1 MGNDN
6 IINDTVSGDE
16 LEEDRHMKQNLLIKP
31 SRVDVHLLPTR
42 SYRNSTMLF
51 AIQEMEANWMP

>member
-6 IINDTVSGDE
+6 IINDTVSDDE
-16 LEEDRHMKQNLLIKP
+16 LEEDRHMKQILLIKP
-31 SRVDVHLLPTR
+31 SREDVHLLPTR

-51 AIQEMEANWMP
+51 AILEMEANWMP